1 MIIILL
7 KNARDTDEDSKFVG
21 SCSLFYEALKDA
33 GGVIYDRRALPR
45 RLDGGS
51 IKSQLTTSRKQIRA

>member
-1 MIIILL
+1 MKIP
-7 KNARDTDEDSKFVG
+7 S
-21 SCSLFYEALKDA
+21 SLVLVLSSIFEALKDA

>member
-1 MIIILL
+1 MKIP
-7 KNARDTDEDSKFVG
+7 S
-21 SCSLFYEALKDA
+21 SLVLVLSSIFEALKDA
-33 GGVIYDRRALPR
+33 GGVIYDRPR